1 MVSEKA
7 RKREMIRLSEDIME
21 ITAAAVYCAQ
31 KAETI
36 RQQSL
41 TFQARLRR
49 LEGWQV
55 LEGGKSDESEPLRA
69 A

>member
-1 MVSEKA
+1 MMAERT

-21 ITAAAVYCAQ
+21 ITAAAIYCAERL
-31 KAETI
+31 ETI

-55 LEGGKSDESEPLRA
+55 IEGGRVDDSEPLRA

>member
-1 MVSEKA
+1 MMSERT
-7 RKREMIRLSEDIME
+7 RKREIVRLSEDIME
-21 ITAAAVYCAQ
+21 ITAAAIYCAER
-31 KAETI
+31 AETI

-55 LEGGKSDESEPLRA
+55 IEGGKSDESEPLRA